1 MSWFTMSALTCPACA
16 QAFEVPTA
24 DTVNVTRLP
33 AHRGHV
39 LKGNFHRFACPACSH
54 AIRVERD
61 FLYTDLDRAQM
72 VQVHRP
78 DTEKDWR
85 HAEKETLAAF
95 HAAVDNGPPGVVDF
109 AVTTR
114 LRTVFGLDELAEKVL
129 LWEHGLDDGLVELLK
144 LELMMA
150 MPELRRKLDIRLV
163 ITTVRDR
170 DGELWAREGDGG
182 QYALPLARLR
192 ELAATRGALTE
203 RFPGLFYRPWVS
215 FKRLAFEAPEHGPEP
230 EAERAPSAD
239 AGAEPM
245 APAFPERR
253 QGAQTP

>member
-16 QAFEVPTA
+16 HGFEVPTA

-39 LKGNFHRFACPACSH
+39 LEGSFHRFACPSCGH

-78 DTEKDWR
+78 DSEMDWR
-85 HAEKETLAAF
+85 HAEKQTLAAF

-114 LRTVFGLDELAEKVL
+114 LRTVFGVDELAEKVL

-150 MPELRRKLDIRLV
+150 MPELRRKPDIRLV
-163 ITTVRDR
+163 ITAVRDR
-170 DGELWAREGDGG
+170 DGELWAREGGG
-182 QYALPLARLR
+182 EEYALPLARLR

-215 FKRLAFEAPEHGPEP
+215 FRRLAFETPEHGPGP
-230 EAERAPSAD
+230 EDEAAD
-239 AGAEPM
+239 S
-245 APAFPERR
+245 ERR
-253 QGAQTP
+253 GGGQTP